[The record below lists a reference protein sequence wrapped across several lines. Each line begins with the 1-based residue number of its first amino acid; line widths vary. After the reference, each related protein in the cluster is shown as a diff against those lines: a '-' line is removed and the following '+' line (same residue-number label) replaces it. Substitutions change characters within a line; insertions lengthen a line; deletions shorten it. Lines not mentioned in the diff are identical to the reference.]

1 MLAWH
6 GNECFCAITI
16 KKRPDLHQGV
26 LISGMYMFDGLTRG
40 VLPLAL
46 RAAVG
51 GPKRQSCR
59 FVEPVKASHP
69 FQLYKRKRP

>member
-1 MLAWH
+1 
-6 GNECFCAITI
+6 
-16 KKRPDLHQGV
+16 
-26 LISGMYMFDGLTRG
+26 MFDGLTRG

-59 FVEPVKASHP
+59 FVEPYQGLSSVP
-69 FQLYKRKRP
+69 TI